1 MLSTRETAERK
12 GRGCMNEAVERE
24 RREDGHF
31 VTTHEMYQIM
41 QRILIEVEIT
51 KHKVDTLTELSE
63 QLRVVLSETDER
75 SRLALDV
82 AQDSMEIGKKVDADI
97 AWLWKTILG
106 GLIVSMIGAFFV
118 LAQKGM
124 GG

>member
-1 MLSTRETAERK
+1 
-12 GRGCMNEAVERE
+12 MNEAVERE

-75 SRLALDV
+75 SRLALDI